1 VTKARVGALAAGVAL
16 AGVIVGNCV
25 KNVLVAR
32 RVRLVC
38 PALAASASE
47 RLASSGPLFERL
59 FGADAALMRQMPDA
73 VVGDTC
79 AQLETEL
86 AWYRWNLGRTVRLDR
101 TRAHRQELI
110 AVLDR
115 ALPRCLERSGP
126 VPEPGD
132 DFDRSLAVAVC
143 QVLKTLRAT
152 LDTPVVDASVW
163 AIAEQLERFAPGR
176 SSTKGP

>member
-1 VTKARVGALAAGVAL
+1 VTKARVGALVVGVAL
-16 AGVIVGNCV
+16 AGVYVGNCV

-38 PALAASASE
+38 PALAASANE

-79 AQLETEL
+79 GQLETEL

-115 ALPRCLERSGP
+115 ALPRCLERGASDQ
-126 VPEPGD
+126 EAGD
-132 DFDRSLAVAVC
+132 DFDRSLALAMC

-152 LDTPVVDASVW
+152 LDTPVVDASPW